1 MVDQGNITGLKD
13 QCGAREMDPSEAKEG
28 KRPSWRLRDEKSGG
42 FKGMKNHCEVKAR
55 SGIMTSEGQ
64 GENSGLNVA
73 VWVDLGCHETV
84 AAPVE
89 LQG

>member
-1 MVDQGNITGLKD
+1 MVDQGNVTGLED
-13 QCGAREMDPSEAKEG
+13 QGGAREMDPSEAREG
-28 KRPSWRLRDEKSGG
+28 KKPSWRLRGEKPGG
-42 FKGMKNHCEVKAR
+42 FRGMTNHCETKAR

-64 GENSGLNVA
+64 GETRGLNVA

>member
-1 MVDQGNITGLKD
+1 MEPVNGGPGQHHRL
-13 QCGAREMDPSEAKEG
+13 EG
-28 KRPSWRLRDEKSGG
+28 PSWRLRDEKSGG
-42 FKGMKNHCEVKAR
+42 FKGMTNHCEAKAR